1 VSIAVS
7 LDFASAL
14 DDASFDYYG
23 LLHRAAERY
32 AGHTALLVDDKRIS
46 YATVKASADAV
57 ATGLAA
63 LGVKRGDRVAL
74 CLGNEPEWIY
84 AFFALSRLRAVAVMT
99 STSWMSHE
107 LRHALAVTAP
117 AAIVADG
124 DKCELADGAGRPDLA
139 IVVRGDTHR
148 PGWLPFEEMPAGP
161 GTLPPWTGQPAGT
174 DGDVADLELALP
186 FSSGTT
192 GLPKAVRHTHR
203 SLTFATSQ
211 WRDALGLTDSDRLQA
226 LTPLSHILGIVNVGA
241 TISAGAAI
249 RLFRKFSVRSMVE
262 SYQADRIT
270 VGIVVA
276 PIAAA
281 LAQLPDL
288 DRYDLGSLRYLNW
301 SATPVNAE
309 IAKRLTGRIGVGLQ
323 PAYGTTEVPILAV
336 TPLDAPANERLDSV
350 GRPPAGVELEAADP
364 ATGALL
370 ERGEPG
376 ELVARSPA
384 AMRGYLPEPRESPSL
399 PGGWYRTGDLGYVEP
414 AGWVI
419 ITGRIKELIKVSGYQ
434 VSPVELETVL
444 ASSPLVRD
452 CAVFALPDERRGE
465 IPAAAVVPSD
475 PATADAEQLIAWLT
489 PQLAHY
495 KQLRDVYFVAEIPR
509 TPSGKVQ
516 RHKIRALVQDP
527 VSPEG

>member
-1 VSIAVS
+1 MSLHLVSPP
-7 LDFASAL
+7 

-23 LLHRAAERY
+23 LLHWAAQRY
-32 AGHTALLVDDKRIS
+32 AARTALLVEDERIS
-46 YATVKASADAV
+46 YATVKASADA
-57 ATGLAA
+57 AAAGLAA
-63 LGVKRGDRVAL
+63 LGIKRGDRVAL

-84 AFFALSRLRAVAVMT
+84 AFFALSRLRAVAVLT
-99 STSWMSHE
+99 STSWMAHE
-107 LRHALAVTAP
+107 LQHALAVTAP
-117 AAIVADG
+117 AAIVADS
-124 DKCELADGAGRPDLA
+124 DKCELVDEAGRPGLA
-139 IVVRGDTHR
+139 IVVHGDGR
-148 PGWLPFEEMPAGP
+148 QPGWLPFGEMPSVPGGP
-161 GTLPPWTGQPAGT
+161 PPWAGQHA
-174 DGDVADLELALP
+174 DLDDDVADLELALP

-211 WRDALGLTDSDRLQA
+211 WRDGLGLTGSDRLQA

-270 VGIVVA
+270 VSIVVA
-276 PIAAA
+276 PIASA
-281 LAQLPDL
+281 LAQMPDL
-288 DRYDLGSLRYLNW
+288 DGYDLGSLRYLNW

-309 IAKRLTGRIGVGLQ
+309 IAKRLTDRIGVGWQ

-336 TPLDAPANERLDSV
+336 TPLDAPKNTRLDSV
-350 GRPPAGVELEAADP
+350 GKPPPGVELEAADP

-384 AMRGYLPEPRESPSL
+384 AMLGYLPEPQQSPFL
-399 PGGWYRTGDLGYVEP
+399 PGGWYRTGDLGHVEP
-414 AGWVI
+414 TGWVV
-419 ITGRIKELIKVSGYQ
+419 ITGRAKEFIKVSGYQ

-465 IPAAAVVPSD
+465 MPAAAVVPSD

-495 KQLRDVYFVAEIPR
+495 KQLREIHFVAEIPR
-509 TPSGKVQ
+509 TPSGKIQ
-516 RHKIRALVQDP
+516 RHKVRALV
-527 VSPEG
+527 SGT